1 MTFRE
6 RIRACIVELTLA
18 AQASARAGKRP
29 EVEAML
35 RAAELL
41 EEALKY
47 TTPHGEAMRG
57 NLDDEGRS

>member
-1 MTFRE
+1 
-6 RIRACIVELTLA
+6 VELTLA

-47 TTPHGEAMRG
+47 TTPHGEVMRG